1 MFGFLVP
8 LLIKGGIFAG
18 KKIAQAVGGHHG
30 ILGGAVQTFSGLPSV
45 AATAISGLGARFFL
59 GIIVTL
65 YFTNDTFAHGINI
78 CLGVVKSIVIHRLGN
93 IF

>member
-18 KKIAQAVGGHHG
+18 KKLAQAVGGHHG
-30 ILGGAVQTFSGLPSV
+30 ILGGAVQSFSGIPSI
-45 AATAISGLGARFFL
+45 ATTAISGLGARFFL
-59 GIIVTL
+59 GAAVTL

-78 CLGVVKSIVIHRLGN
+78 CLGAVKSMIVHRLGN